1 MQYSPLIQQLIDA
14 LRCLPGIGPK
24 SAQRM
29 AFQLLHKNK
38 DKGLRLSETL
48 QRAIHNIKRC
58 QQCQMLCEEN
68 ICPLCSHPKREK
80 QIICIV
86 ETPGD
91 TIAIEKTSHYQGLY
105 FVLFGRLSPL
115 DGIGPSQIGLDL
127 LFQRIHAEP
136 IEEIIIATSSTVE
149 GDATAHYIASR
160 VAREKPTVICSQI
173 AYGIPANGELE
184 HLDGTTVSYAL
195 NARTPIRRQTSNTI
209 NLKNSKLT

>member
-1 MQYSPLIQQLIDA
+1 MQYSPLIQQLVDA

-29 AFQLLHKNK
+29 AFQLLNK
-38 DKGLRLSETL
+38 DKGKGLHLSEML
-48 QRAIHNIKRC
+48 QKAIHGIKRC
-58 QQCQMLCEEN
+58 EQCQMLCEEK
-68 ICPLCSHPKREK
+68 ICQLCSSAKRER

-91 TIAIEKTSHYQGLY
+91 TVAIEKTSHYQGLY

-127 LFQRIHAEP
+127 LFQRIHEEP
-136 IEEIIIATSSTVE
+136 IEEVIIATSSTVE

-160 VAREKPTVICSQI
+160 ITREKPSITCSQI

-195 NARTPIRRQTSNTI
+195 NARRPIRKPSF
-209 NLKNSKLT
+209 KE